1 MAEKNQST
9 QLEVEI
15 REPGHSRATRR
26 LRRAGRVPGV
36 LYGGGEEPI
45 SFSVEERVLRHA
57 LAARGAVI
65 ELSVGGQTTPVVL
78 KDIHRDP
85 VRGETL
91 HVDLF
96 RVDLSKPIEATVA
109 LHLVGADDAPG
120 VREGGGTLEQI
131 TREIQVEALPSDIP
145 EFIELD
151 VSDMEINDNRFLSAV
166 TPPSGVTLL
175 DDLEETVIAILA
187 PPRVEDV
194 DDEIE
199 SETELVGDSGAAAS
213 GGDDAQAS
221 DDASADGDS
230 GGE

>member
-1 MAEKNQST
+1 MANTQST

-15 REPGHSRATRR
+15 REPGSSRATRR
-26 LRRAGRVPGV
+26 LRRGGRVPGV
-36 LYGGGEEPI
+36 IYGGGEDPV
-45 SFSVEERVLRHA
+45 SFSVDARVLRHA
-57 LAARGAVI
+57 LAASGAVI
-65 ELSVGGQTTPVVL
+65 ELSVGGKTTPVVL

-91 HVDLF
+91 HVDLY
-96 RVDLSKPIEATVA
+96 RVDLNKPIQAAVT

-120 VREGGGTLEQI
+120 VREGGGTLEQV
-131 TREIQVEALPSDIP
+131 TRELNVEALPADIP

-166 TPPSGVTLL
+166 TAPAGVTLL
-175 DDLEETVIAILA
+175 DDLEETVIAVLA
-187 PPRVEDV
+187 PPRVEEV

-199 SETELVGDSGAAAS
+199 SETELVGDASAATGDDAAS
-213 GGDDAQAS
+213 GDDA
-221 DDASADGDS
+221 GEDS

>member
-1 MAEKNQST
+1 MADSQT

-36 LYGGGEEPI
+36 LYGGGEDPV
-45 SFSVEERVLRHA
+45 SFSVDARVLRHA

-65 ELSVGGQTTPVVL
+65 ELSVAGKTTPVVL

-91 HVDLF
+91 HVDLI
-96 RVDLSKPIEATVA
+96 RVDLNKPIQSAVP
-109 LHLVGADDAPG
+109 LHLVGADEAPG
-120 VREGGGTLEQI
+120 VREGGGTLEQV
-131 TREIQVEALPSDIP
+131 TREINVEALPSDIP

-151 VSDMEINDNRFLSAV
+151 VSDMEINDNRFLTSV
-166 TPPSGVTLL
+166 TPPAGVTLL
-175 DDLEETVIAILA
+175 DDLEETVIAVLA
-187 PPRVEDV
+187 PPRVEEV

-199 SETELVGDSGAAAS
+199 SETALVGDAAATGDEAAAS
-213 GGDDAQAS
+213 DDDSDEESAGD
-221 DDASADGDS
+221 
-230 GGE
+230 E

>member
-1 MAEKNQST
+1 MADNKST
-9 QLEVEI
+9 QLSVEL

-36 LYGGGEEPI
+36 IYGGGQDPV

-57 LAARGAVI
+57 LAAQGAVI
-65 ELSVGGQTTPVVL
+65 ELSVDGNTTPVVL

-96 RVDLSKPIEATVA
+96 RVDLSKPIQQAVA
-109 LHLVGADDAPG
+109 LHLIGVDDAPG
-120 VREGGGTLEQI
+120 VRENGGTLEQV
-131 TREIQVEALPSDIP
+131 TREINVEALPSDIP

-151 VSDMEINDNRFLSAV
+151 VSDMEVNDNRFLSAV
-166 TPPSGVTLL
+166 TPPAGVTLL
-175 DDLEETVIAILA
+175 DDLDETVIAILA
-187 PPRVEDV
+187 PPRVDEV

-199 SETELVGDSGAAAS
+199 SETERVGETAAPS
-213 GGDDAQAS
+213 GGDAPQDEAG
-221 DDASADGDS
+221 DADGDA